1 MSFSF
6 PKLPTGNPLT
16 LPKLPTT
23 KSLKLPKVPVGN
35 PLTALQNA
43 TDPAASTK
51 SSFTKFIQDG
61 ITIPWLGLF
70 ILAGG
75 IPYPP
80 FSYLGLGGVNLL
92 VVGSTMWFAMKA
104 GLQFGITLANTFITA
119 YYPELWWLSTLL
131 SFNFWYLFD
140 LLQMFSPAFH
150 YEGFKVPFTTFDP
163 NKPLHTKLYDTED
176 GNKTY
181 AKGAIGPTSILV
193 IGGLTCIGTYSL
205 LNYLPPVVTAAWKP
219 IVNTIFT
226 VVGGVTA
233 LAGGGIGGMLV
244 LPKLMSSLKSNVAEV
259 SSALPPAAPT
269 VQTGGAIPSLEV
281 IANKILNG
289 EETMNNQE
297 GGGSDDTATN
307 VFLGTLTV
315 VTLGGIGLALIRS
328 KGESVNRI

>member
-6 PKLPTGNPLT
+6 PKLPTG
-16 LPKLPTT
+16 

-51 SSFTKFIQDG
+51 SGFTKFIQDG
-61 ITIPWLGLF
+61 IKIPWLGLF

-75 IPYPP
+75 FPYPP

-92 VVGSTMWFAMKA
+92 VVGSTMWFCIKA
-104 GLQFGITLANTFITA
+104 GVQFGITLANTFITA

-150 YEGFKVPFTTFDP
+150 YEGFKIPFTTFDP
-163 NKPLHTKLYDTED
+163 NKPLHSKLYDTED
-176 GNKTY
+176 GNKSY
-181 AKGAIGPTSILV
+181 AYGSIGPASILV
-193 IGGLTCIGTYSL
+193 IGGLTCVGTYSL
-205 LNYLPPVVTAAWKP
+205 LNYLPPVITAAWKP

-233 LAGGGIGGMLV
+233 LAGGGIGSALV

-259 SSALPPAAPT
+259 SSAIPPADPA
-269 VQTGGAIPSLEV
+269 VQKGGAIPSLEK
-281 IANKILNG
+281 IANNILNG

-307 VFLGTLTV
+307 VFLGTLTF

>member
-6 PKLPTGNPLT
+6 PKLPIGNPLT
-16 LPKLPTT
+16 I
-23 KSLKLPKVPVGN
+23 
-35 PLTALQNA
+35 LQSA

-61 ITIPWLGLF
+61 FDIPWLGLF

-163 NKPLHTKLYDTED
+163 NKPLHTKLYDTDD

-181 AKGAIGPTSILV
+181 AKGSIGPTSIVV
-193 IGGLTCIGTYSL
+193 IAGLTCVGTYSL
-205 LNYLPPVVTAAWKP
+205 LNYLPPVVTATWKP
-219 IVNTIFT
+219 VVNTIFT
-226 VVGGVTA
+226 VIGGVTA

-244 LPKLMSSLKSNVAEV
+244 LPRLMSSLKSNVAEV
-259 SSALPPAAPT
+259 TAALPPAPPAAPPVAPPVAPT
-269 VQTGGAIPSLEV
+269 IQKGGAIPSLEV
-281 IANKILNG
+281 IANNILNG
-289 EETMNNQE
+289 EQTMNNQE
-297 GGGSDDTATN
+297 GGGRDDTATN

>member
-1 MSFSF
+1 MSFSI
-6 PKLPTGNPLT
+6 PNLPIGNPLT
-16 LPKLPTT
+16 LPKLP
-23 KSLKLPKVPVGN
+23 LGN

-61 ITIPWLGLF
+61 FDIPWLGLF

-163 NKPLHTKLYDTED
+163 NKPLHTKLYDTDD

-181 AKGAIGPTSILV
+181 AKGSIGPTSIVV
-193 IGGLTCIGTYSL
+193 IAGLTCVGTYSL

-219 IVNTIFT
+219 IVNTLFT
-226 VVGGVTA
+226 VIGGVTA
-233 LAGGGIGGMLV
+233 LAGGGIGAMLV

-259 SSALPPAAPT
+259 SAALPPAPPVAPPAAPT
-269 VQTGGAIPSLEV
+269 VQKGGAIPSLEV
-281 IANKILNG
+281 IANNILNG

-297 GGGSDDTATN
+297 GGGRDDTATN